1 MQVYDLGLTNEEL
14 IELKQSFENINIKKF
29 NYDDYPEHVN
39 LSSQDNGS
47 YAWKPIII
55 KETMNS
61 VKGALIWM
69 DAGNIITKNLW
80 IIKNY
85 VNIFGFYS
93 PLSSENIK
101 KWSHPLTL
109 EALKFPHNNLK
120 KRNLNGAIVGVNNQ
134 SKYVNL
140 VNKWEELSLKR
151 EIIIP
156 DGANVTNHRWDQTL
170 LTLLFYKDFKKAFF
184 LRTYSVF
191 GIKVHQDID

>member
-14 IELKQSFENINIKKF
+14 IELKQSFGNINIKKF

-85 VNIFGFYS
+85 INIFGFYS

-101 KWSHPLTL
+101 KWSHP
-109 EALKFPHNNLK
+109 A
-120 KRNLNGAIVGVNNQ
+120 
-134 SKYVNL
+134 
-140 VNKWEELSLKR
+140 
-151 EIIIP
+151 
-156 DGANVTNHRWDQTL
+156 
-170 LTLLFYKDFKKAFF
+170 
-184 LRTYSVF
+184 
-191 GIKVHQDID
+191 